1 MKKIINDK
9 EMLLDDMLSGYAK
22 ANANRVVL
30 QDGNILYRKYNK
42 DMRKVAVMI
51 GNGSGH
57 EPAMIDLVGE
67 GLFDANV
74 CGKIFTAPSS
84 IEMIKAIKKLHKD
97 GHRDILILVSSHA
110 GDILNAKMSI
120 MLAKAEGIQAKM
132 VVLWDD
138 VSSAPKGME
147 SERRGTAGLFFPYKL
162 TCAAAED
169 GMKIDELIT
178 FSEKVRDNT
187 RSLSVAISSGTH
199 PETGLKTFELPED
212 EIEVG
217 MGVHGEAGTG
227 RMKLPNAK
235 NLVAYMLD
243 IIVADKPYEK
253 DDDVLVLIN
262 NAGSMTYMEL
272 YIIYNEIESY
282 LREKGIRVVRN
293 WIGTYV
299 TTQEMAGF
307 SIALCKADD
316 EIVKYYDYKAD
327 SPLFE
332 RK

>member
-9 EMLLDDMLSGYAK
+9 ADILKEMLEGYQKSNKDRIVLS
-22 ANANRVVL
+22 
-30 QDGNILYRKYNK
+30 DGNILYRKNK
-42 DMRKVAVMI
+42 KDSDKVAVMI

-74 CGKIFTAPSS
+74 CGKIFTAPSPL
-84 IEMIKAIKKLHKD
+84 EMIKAIKKLALD
-97 GHRDILILVSSHA
+97 GHKDILILVSSHA
-110 GDILNAKMSI
+110 GDILNAKMAI
-120 MLAKAEGIQAKM
+120 MLAKAEGIEANM

-138 VSSAPKGME
+138 ISSAPKGME
-147 SERRGTAGLFFPYKL
+147 SERRGTAGLFFPFKL

-169 GMKIDELIT
+169 GMELEKLIK
-178 FSEKVRDNT
+178 FSERVRDNT
-187 RSLSVAISSGTH
+187 RTLSVAISSGTH

-217 MGVHGEAGTG
+217 MGVHGESGTG
-227 RMKLPNAK
+227 RMKLPKAK
-235 NLVAYMLD
+235 ELVKYMLD
-243 IIVADKPYEK
+243 KLIEDKPFNKNDE
-253 DDDVLVLIN
+253 VLVLLN

-272 YIIYNEIESY
+272 FILYNEIEKY
-282 LREKGIRVVRN
+282 LGEKNIKIVRN

-307 SIALCKADD
+307 SIALCKADE
-316 EIVKYYDYKAD
+316 EILKYYDYKAD
-327 SPLFE
+327 SPLF
-332 RK
+332 R

>member
-1 MKKIINDK
+1 MKKIVNKK
-9 EMLLDDMLSGYAK
+9 ETLVQDMLTGYAK
-22 ANANRVVL
+22 ANADRVEL
-30 QDGNILYRKYNK
+30 KDGNILYRRNK
-42 DMRKVAVMI
+42 KSSRKVAVMI

-84 IEMIKAIKKLHKD
+84 LEMIKAIRKLHED

-110 GDILNAKMSI
+110 GDILNAKMAI
-120 MLAKAEGIQAKM
+120 MLAQTEGIEAKM

-147 SERRGTAGLFFPYKL
+147 EERRGTAGLFFPYKL

-169 GMKIDELIT
+169 GMRMNELIH
-178 FSEKVRDNT
+178 FAEKVRDNT

-199 PETGLKTFELPED
+199 PETGLKTFELPDD

-227 RMKLPNAK
+227 RMKMTNAK
-235 NLVAYMLD
+235 ELVKYMLD
-243 IIVADKPYEK
+243 IIIEDKPYERG
-253 DDDVLVLIN
+253 DDVMVLLN

-272 YIIYNEIESY
+272 YIIYGEIEAY
-282 LREKGIRVVRN
+282 LESKGIHVVRN
-293 WIGTYV
+293 WVGTYV
-299 TTQEMAGF
+299 TTQEMSGF
-307 SIALCKADD
+307 SIALCKSDD
-316 EIVKYYDYKAD
+316 EILKYYDFPAEG
-327 SPLFE
+327 PLF
-332 RK
+332 R